1 LSTRRSLTR
10 LAASAL
16 LMVTMAGCGPTADD
30 ESAEGLS
37 SRASIAM
44 EAGDWTE
51 AATLYGTAIGRYPDS
66 MYLPEWHLGRGNAM
80 LRLGRLD
87 DALSDAALAADESVD
102 SHTAAA
108 ALLLTA
114 EARIRGGSIRT
125 GTEDLIRLDTAHL
138 DEEDA
143 DRAIGILRGALGSAD
158 PVFLAEG
165 ALESGWTR
173 VFFMLEMELRY
184 AAQGD
189 AERASLT
196 GMEIDRLFPTAHE
209 VYGRPEYGTSQ
220 EDGFVALVLPVTG
233 SGSMY
238 TEHVSSG
245 VQLAFSLAEDTF
257 RSVPDLVTFD
267 FQGDSALLVEIM
279 ITLGAN
285 PRCLGVIGPLTSR
298 DTGIAGREAQSR
310 SLPVISPTATAAEL
324 DDLGAYVHRLV
335 ISQGDEAAAVA
346 EYAVRQAGCLRL
358 AIIHEFTSESVAA
371 AEQFQS
377 VVEELGA
384 EVVASEG
391 YETGCTDFRNQI
403 SSVKYRSPDGI
414 FLPVTAWDAIQIAPQ
429 LAFYRVDCDLFGT
442 SGWDDEILVD
452 QGGEYVEGAV
462 FPVAFGS
469 SSVNPVT
476 ARFSY
481 FYEREYDSPPT
492 LLAAQGYD
500 AAEIVLDSWEG
511 GIPSRSALESHLD
524 GLGVHFGASGIC
536 TIGQMSIPRSSFP
549 LVTVTDG
556 EIINVE

>member
-1 LSTRRSLTR
+1 LSTRTPFLR
-10 LAASAL
+10 LAAAAL
-16 LMVTMAGCGPTADD
+16 LFVTLTGCGPAVDD

-44 EAGDWTE
+44 ESGDWAE

-66 MYLPEWHLGRGNAM
+66 MYLPQWHLGRGIAM
-80 LRLGRLD
+80 LRLGRLEE
-87 DALSDAALAADESVD
+87 ALSDASLAAGESVD

-114 EARIRGGSIRT
+114 EARIKGGSVRT
-125 GTEDLIRLDTAHL
+125 GTENLMRLDTANL
-138 DEEDA
+138 EEA
-143 DRAIGILRGALGSAD
+143 EAGRAVVLLREALVGAD
-158 PVFLAEG
+158 PVFLADG

-173 VFFMLEMELRY
+173 VFFLLEMESRY
-184 AAQGD
+184 AAEGD
-189 AERASLT
+189 VERASLT
-196 GMEIDRLFPTAHE
+196 GMEIDRLFPDAHLR
-209 VYGRPEYGTSQ
+209 YGRPEYGTPQ
-220 EDGFVALVLPVTG
+220 EGGFVALVLPVTG

-267 FQGDSALLVEIM
+267 FQGDSTLLVEIM
-279 ITLGAN
+279 ETLGAN
-285 PRCLGVIGPLTSR
+285 PRCLAVIGPLTSR
-298 DTGIAGREAQSR
+298 DTGIAGVEAQSR
-310 SLPVISPTATAAEL
+310 SLPMISPTATSAEL
-324 DDLGAYVHRLV
+324 DDLGDFVHRLV
-335 ISQGDEAAAVA
+335 ISEGDDASAVA
-346 EYAVRQAGCLRL
+346 EYAVRRAGCLRL

-371 AEQFQS
+371 AEQFQA
-377 VVEELGA
+377 VIEELGA

-391 YETGCTDFRNQI
+391 YETGATDFRSQI

-442 SGWDDEILVD
+442 SGWDDEILVE

-469 SSVNPVT
+469 SSINPVT

-481 FYEREYDSPPT
+481 FYEREYDASPT

-511 GIPSRSALESHLD
+511 GTPSRSSLERHLED
-524 GLGVHFGASGIC
+524 LGVHFGASGIC
-536 TIGQMSIPRSSFP
+536 TIGQMSIPRSSIP

-556 EIINVE
+556 EILSVE